1 LIRATERG
9 DRRKAYSRLGP
20 VVNLSLTSRAQA
32 HLETRSNETVMRIL
46 RVDRRIAG
54 AAFAAACCLLL
65 PTQQKPVGWIMR
77 HARHFTHWAPKA
89 PAPVDQAGEAPPA
102 PAQETPKQPADA
114 LGYDLTGAAEALRLY
129 REGQS
134 EAGDAAL
141 TTHDPLVR
149 AAVEWTFLRDH
160 PIKAGLERI
169 AGFMR
174 AHPEWPLSQMRKHAE
189 DLASVES
196 ARAERVAAYFSEFP
210 PMSTGGE
217 IAFADL
223 LRSGEAR
230 RGEAERMAR
239 EIWRE
244 AELPQALEKRLL
256 KTFASILSPAD
267 HIYRADRLMLREET
281 AAAGRAA
288 TLAGKDGQALFRVQ
302 ADLASGVAW
311 AKLAP
316 KVPAA
321 LRDDPALLFARIHA
335 ARHAEH
341 IDEAAK
347 LMLGA
352 PHGVDRLLSP
362 DDWWTE
368 RRLLARKLLDAKD
381 YARAYKIAAEHSAA
395 SEEARIEAEFHAGWI
410 ALRFLDDPAL
420 AAPHF
425 ETMALLARKPHSV
438 ARAAYWRGR
447 VAEALGEDG
456 KVLYARAAAEIETF
470 YGQLAR
476 AKLGDETIA
485 LRTPPEAAEGATRS
499 EPIRAAELLF
509 ALGESDAGREL
520 ALDSMHILRDGPQ
533 IAALSKVIEHNG
545 DAHMALIAGKEALHR
560 GMVIDSLAYPLNG
573 VPEFVALGNS
583 APRSLVLAIARQESA
598 FDVAAHSGAGAL
610 GLMQMIP
617 GTAKGAAH
625 KAGVAYDENRLKS
638 DPAFNAQLGAYFLGE
653 LMGEYGGSHIL
664 TFAAYNAGGGNVR
677 DWIEAYGD
685 PRDPNVDPIDW
696 IERIPF
702 TETRNYVQ
710 RIVENLQ
717 VYRARLGV
725 TAPNIF
731 TADLRQKLARGE

>member
-1 LIRATERG
+1 MEQWNVL
-9 DRRKAYSRLGP
+9 
-20 VVNLSLTSRAQA
+20 
-32 HLETRSNETVMRIL
+32 MRIL
-46 RVDRRIAG
+46 RVDRRITG

-65 PTQQKPVGWIMR
+65 PTQQKPLGWALR
-77 HARHFTHWAPKA
+77 QARHFAHWSGVLP
-89 PAPVDQAGEAPPA
+89 PAPGKAQAPVEQLPAGQVAAPGEAPLA
-102 PAQETPKQPADA
+102 QAQELQRKAAET
-114 LGYDLTGAAEALRLY
+114 LGYDLSGAAEALRYY
-129 REGQS
+129 REGES
-134 EAGDAAL
+134 ESGDAAL

-149 AAVEWTFLRDH
+149 SSVEWAFLRDH
-160 PIKAGLERI
+160 PVKAGLERI
-169 AGFMR
+169 AAFMR
-174 AHPEWPLSQMRKHAE
+174 AHPEWPLAPMRKHAE
-189 DLASVES
+189 DLAGVES
-196 ARAERVAAYFSEFP
+196 ATPERVSAYFAEFP
-210 PMSTGGE
+210 PVTTGGE

-223 LRSGEAR
+223 LRNDDTR

-244 AELPQALEKRLL
+244 AELPPAWEKRLL
-256 KTFASILSPAD
+256 KNFASILSPAD
-267 HIYRADRLMLREET
+267 HIYRADRLMLREQT

-288 TLAGKDGQALFRVQ
+288 ALAGKDGAALFRAE
-302 ADLASGVAW
+302 ADLANGVAW
-311 AKLAP
+311 AKVAP

-321 LRDDPALLFARIHA
+321 LKDDPALLFERIHA

-341 IDEAAK
+341 VDEAAK
-347 LMLGA
+347 LMLSAPRGA
-352 PHGVDRLLSP
+352 NKLLSP

-381 YARAYKIAAEHSAA
+381 YSRAYNIAAEHSAA
-395 SEEARIEAEFHAGWI
+395 SEESRIEAEFHAGWI

-425 ETMALLARKPHSV
+425 ETLALIARKPHSV

-447 VAEALGEDG
+447 VAEARGEDG
-456 KVLYARAAAEIETF
+456 KFFYARAAAEIETF

-485 LRTPPEAAEGATRS
+485 LRTPPEASQGTARS

-509 ALGESDAGREL
+509 ALGESDAGRQL
-520 ALDSMHILRDGPQ
+520 ALDSIHTLREPEQ
-533 IAALSKVIEHNG
+533 IAALSQVIERNS
-545 DAHMALIAGKEALHR
+545 DAHTALVAGKEALHR
-560 GMVIDSLAYPLNG
+560 GLAIDSLAYPING
-573 VPEFVALGNS
+573 VPEFSALGNS
-583 APRSLVLAIARQESA
+583 APRPLVLAIARQESA
-598 FDVAAHSGAGAL
+598 FDATAHSGAGAL
-610 GLMQMIP
+610 GLMQMVP
-617 GTAKGAAH
+617 GTAKNAAH
-625 KAGVAYDENRLKS
+625 KAGVAYDEEKLKS
-638 DPAFNAQLGAYFLGE
+638 DPAFNAQLGAFHLGE

-685 PRDPNVDPIDW
+685 PRDPKVDPIDW

-731 TADLRQKLARGE
+731 TADLRQKLAQGEFTRLSTDRP